1 MLEASSIGG
10 RTLVWKL
17 PAGVAGKS
25 VDLGGTKG
33 WSIQIDGDFGG
44 GAVVLEASNNGARFY
59 TVDTFVAPGL
69 YTPEDDFCW
78 YRIEFKD
85 AAENAAIEATIY
97 TY

>member
-1 MLEASSIGG
+1 
-10 RTLVWKL
+10 
-17 PAGVAGKS
+17 
-25 VDLGGTKG
+25 
-33 WSIQIDGDFGG
+33 
-44 GAVVLEASNNGARFY
+44 VLEASNNGARFY